1 MKIFEH
7 FRQDLSASIVVFFV
21 AVPLCLG
28 IALASGAPL
37 IAGIIAGVIGGTVVG
52 AISGS
57 PLGVSGPAAGLVAI
71 VLVAIDQLGGF
82 DAFLVAV
89 VIAGFMQIALGML
102 RAGVLAYY
110 FPSAV
115 IKGMLTGIGI
125 IIILKQLPHAVGYD
139 VDPEGNLSFI
149 QRDGGTTFNALGRM
163 FDFVD
168 FGALI
173 IASAGLLI
181 LLLWER
187 VLVHRG
193 RLFEVIQGPLVVVTF
208 GVLFQLACLRWWPAL
223 ALSPDHLVN
232 VPVIDDFAGF
242 KALFI
247 FPDWS
252 QLANPAI
259 YLTAATLAIVASI
272 ETLLCVEATD
282 RLDPYKRNTST
293 DRELCAQGVGNIAS
307 GLIGGLPITQVIV
320 RSSANIQSGARSKL
334 STILHGLHLAV
345 FVLALPAVLNLVPLA
360 ALASILLLVGYKL
373 AKPALFATLYRQGP
387 SQFIPFA
394 VTVVGVVVTDL
405 LTGIAI
411 GMFVALVF
419 VLRRNYLNS
428 HFMHIE
434 RSTSTA
440 HTQTMTL
447 HLAEEVTFLNKGAIR
462 NELSRIPDRTHVVI
476 DASDCFDI
484 DPDVL
489 EIIDDFRETCAT
501 RNITSEFIA
510 PRLSA
515 DDHMAERAS

>member
-1 MKIFEH
+1 MKLFEH
-7 FRQDLSASIVVFFV
+7 VRQDLSASIVVFFV

-37 IAGIIAGVIGGTVVG
+37 IAGLIAGVIGGVLVG
-52 AISGS
+52 ALSAS

-71 VLVAIDQLGGF
+71 VLTAIDQLGAF

-89 VIAGFMQIALGML
+89 VISGFMQVALGVL
-102 RAGVLAYY
+102 RAGVLAYF

-139 VDPEGNLSFI
+139 VDPEGSLSFI
-149 QRDGGTTFNALGRM
+149 QRDGGTTFRALGRM
-163 FDFVD
+163 LDFVD
-168 FGALI
+168 LGAVLV
-173 IASAGLLI
+173 ASISLAI

-187 VLVHRG
+187 VLAHRG
-193 RLFEVIQGPLVVVTF
+193 RLFEVIQGPLVAVTF
-208 GVLFQLACLRWWPAL
+208 GILFQLACTRWWPAL
-223 ALSPDHLVN
+223 ALAPDHLVN
-232 VPVIDDFAGF
+232 VPVIDGFASF
-242 KALFI
+242 KALFT

-252 QLANPAI
+252 QLANPAV

-282 RLDPYKRNTST
+282 RLDPLKRNTPT
-293 DRELCAQGVGNIAS
+293 NRELCAQGAGNIAS

-334 STILHGLHLAV
+334 STMLHGLHLAV
-345 FVLALPAVLNLVPLA
+345 FVLALPTVLNLVPLA

-373 AKPALFATLYRQGP
+373 AKPVMFATIYRQGP
-387 SQFIPFA
+387 AQFIPFV
-394 VTVVGVVVTDL
+394 VTVVAVVLTDL
-405 LTGIAI
+405 LTGISI
-411 GMFVALVF
+411 GMVVALVF
-419 VLRRNYLNS
+419 VLHRNYLNS

-434 RSTSTA
+434 RGTSAT
-440 HTQTMTL
+440 HGQVMTL

-462 NELSRIPDRTHVVI
+462 KELSRIPDQTHVVI

-484 DPDVL
+484 DLDVL
-489 EIIDDFRETCAT
+489 EIIEDFRNTCSA
-501 RNITSEFIA
+501 RRITAEFIA

-515 DDHMAERAS
+515 DEHRTERAG

>member
-7 FRQDLSASIVVFFV
+7 VRQDLSASVVVFFV

-37 IAGIIAGVIGGTVVG
+37 IAGIIAGVIGGAVVG
-52 AISGS
+52 TISGS

-89 VIAGFMQIALGML
+89 VIAGLMQIALGLL

-149 QRDGGTTFNALGRM
+149 QRDGGTTFRALARM
-163 FDFVD
+163 FEFVE
-168 FGALI
+168 FGAVI
-173 IASAGLLI
+173 IASVGLAILLI
-181 LLLWER
+181 WER

-193 RLFEVIQGPLVVVTF
+193 RLFEIIQGPLVVVTF
-208 GVLFQLACLRWWPAL
+208 GILFQLACARWWPAL

-232 VPVIDDFAGF
+232 VPVIDDFASF
-242 KALFI
+242 KALFTL
-247 FPDWS
+247 PDWS

-259 YLTAATLAIVASI
+259 YVTAATLAIVASI

-293 DRELCAQGVGNIAS
+293 NRELCAQGVGNIAS

-334 STILHGLHLAV
+334 SAILHGVHLAV
-345 FVLALPAVLNLVPLA
+345 FVLALPTVLNLVPLA

-373 AKPALFATLYRQGP
+373 SKPALFATLYRQGP

-394 VTVVGVVVTDL
+394 VTVVGVVLTDL

-411 GMFVALVF
+411 GMVVAIVF

-434 RSTSTA
+434 RGTIAA
-440 HTQTMTL
+440 HTETMTL

-462 NELSRIPDRTHVVI
+462 NELSRIPDQTHVVI

-484 DPDVL
+484 DLDVL
-489 EIIDDFRETCAT
+489 EIIEDFRETCAA
-501 RNITSEFIA
+501 RNITAEYIA

-515 DDHMAERAS
+515 NDQMAERAS